1 MKQVN
6 KKRQCGIIHDN
17 IENKI
22 WLDLEKIIGFDLK
35 MTLLGCEFEVESEL
49 RFCRDISR
57 NTKRKY
63 TKD

>member
-6 KKRQCGIIHDN
+6 KKRQFGIIHDN

-22 WLDLEKIIGFDLK
+22 WLNFENIIAFDLK
-35 MTLLGCEFEVESEL
+35 MTLINCEFAVESEL

-63 TKD
+63 KS